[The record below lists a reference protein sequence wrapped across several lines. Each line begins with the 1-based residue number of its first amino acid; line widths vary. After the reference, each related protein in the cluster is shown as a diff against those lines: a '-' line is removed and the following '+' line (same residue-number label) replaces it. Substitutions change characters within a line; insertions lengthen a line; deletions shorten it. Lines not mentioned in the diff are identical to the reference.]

1 MRKTSH
7 PQSSMTLSYG
17 FLHVSPFNPTIDSL
31 TSLLWVVM
39 VDIFFREIRS
49 RGSYRIPR
57 RGPVIFVAA
66 PHANQVS
73 ILHRKLLD

>member
-1 MRKTSH
+1 MYLPLVRFGLLIS
-7 PQSSMTLSYG
+7 
-17 FLHVSPFNPTIDSL
+17 F
-31 TSLLWVVM
+31 LWVVM

-57 RGPVIFVAA
+57 RGAVIFVAA

-73 ILHRKLLD
+73 IPHSEQKTDVSLLIH

>member
-1 MRKTSH
+1 MYLPLAR
-7 PQSSMTLSYG
+7 
-17 FLHVSPFNPTIDSL
+17 FRSL
-31 TSLLWVVM
+31 ISFLWVVM

-73 ILHRKLLD
+73 IAHIKQKTEFSLLIR